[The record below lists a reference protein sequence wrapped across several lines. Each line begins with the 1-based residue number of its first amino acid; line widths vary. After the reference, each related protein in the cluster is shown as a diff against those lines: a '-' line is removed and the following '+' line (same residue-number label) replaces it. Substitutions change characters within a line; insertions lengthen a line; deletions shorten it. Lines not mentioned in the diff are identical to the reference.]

1 MRDKAVYDEVARLR
15 ATERSRQVSLP
26 ALELHVRATA
36 CSVRT
41 DCPVYVTDEM
51 LDGIASGQVS
61 TMAAL
66 ELTLSGLWDRAQG
79 GYVISDLGLVERL
92 GTGVLRRNLA
102 SALRRSWRALNRDNF
117 IPL

>member
-1 MRDKAVYDEVARLR
+1 MRDKAVYHEVARLR
-15 ATERSRQVSLP
+15 GRDRSKNVSLP
-26 ALELHVRATA
+26 ALELHVRAAA

-41 DCPVYVTDEM
+41 DCPVYVTDAM
-51 LDGIASGQVS
+51 LDDIAPGQVS

-66 ELTLSGLWDRAQG
+66 ELTLSGLWDRAHG
-79 GYVISDLGLVERL
+79 GYVISDLELVERL
-92 GTGVLRRNLA
+92 GAGMLRRNLA